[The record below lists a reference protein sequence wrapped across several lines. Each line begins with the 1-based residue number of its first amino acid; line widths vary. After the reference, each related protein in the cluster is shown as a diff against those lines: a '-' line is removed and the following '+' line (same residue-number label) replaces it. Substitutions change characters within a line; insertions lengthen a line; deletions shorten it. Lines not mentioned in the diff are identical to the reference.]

1 MTVTDLDI
9 GFGHSYFDIVRNEQR
24 IEFHIDYWNR
34 IQGGADAALQRR
46 LEDIKATTSIRVH
59 SKARSRP
66 IMIVGQDE
74 SVFAQYLLGAKTW
87 IGPKGQR
94 PLLPKSEGDGYML
107 SAFVS
112 REFGFGRLLTSDELA
127 KINSAR
133 RSSTATYTDKH
144 AAMEILGTINKPV
157 LTESPFVKYLFIGI
171 NNEGYWNSYH
181 MSLQFEDVVD
191 CLQILYPNFDLVFMF
206 DHSQGHARQR
216 EHALSAQQMSKSYGG
231 AQPRMRDT
239 TIMKDEGFLGPH
251 LPSLRVA
258 DTQSLV
264 FQVDD
269 VGPWYLSDHQ
279 QRIQRHDRP
288 TGKTKVVER
297 SKKVLLEALK
307 DKGVTLQQQR
317 GYTKKELQDFARNN
331 GIDVVDVKEQI
342 APGWEGKP
350 KGLLQVLGER
360 GLIDRASL
368 EQYTLEGRKDAI
380 TGIVDL
386 RFSLRHL
393 LAECYDFKEEETA
406 LQFLG
411 SQLGVV
417 VNLTPKFHAELAGE
431 GVEYSWAH
439 AKAFYRRMPLSRKR
453 GRDNFKQLVKDCTCP
468 INVLTKERIEK
479 FASRARA
486 YICTYHYLE
495 QQQQQSVAAA
505 VAATACSL
513 THVTPIPTHIKQELL
528 FSEIERLKKDLKCHR
543 CVLDFDSRFVHSEL
557 RNARVEAGDLL

>member
-1 MTVTDLDI
+1 M
-9 GFGHSYFDIVRNEQR
+9 
-24 IEFHIDYWNR
+24 
-34 IQGGADAALQRR
+34 
-46 LEDIKATTSIRVH
+46 
-59 SKARSRP
+59 
-66 IMIVGQDE
+66 
-74 SVFAQYLLGAKTW
+74 
-87 IGPKGQR
+87 
-94 PLLPKSEGDGYML
+94 
-107 SAFVS
+107 
-112 REFGFGRLLTSDELA
+112 
-127 KINSAR
+127 
-133 RSSTATYTDKH
+133 
-144 AAMEILGTINKPV
+144 
-157 LTESPFVKYLFIGI
+157 
-171 NNEGYWNSYH
+171 NNESNST
-181 MSLQFEDVVD
+181 LTTGIVFEEVPKED
-191 CLQILYPNFDLVFMF
+191 
-206 DHSQGHARQR
+206 
-216 EHALSAQQMSKSYGG
+216 
-231 AQPRMRDT
+231 
-239 TIMKDEGFLGPH
+239 GFLGPH

-386 RFSLRHL
+386 RYSLRHL

-439 AKAFYRRMPLSRKR
+439 SKAFYRRMPLSRKR
-453 GRDNFKQLVKDCTCP
+453 GRDNFKQLVKDCTWP
-468 INVLTKERIEK
+468 IKVLTKERIEK

-486 YICTYHYLE
+486 YICTYHHLE
-495 QQQQQSVAAA
+495 QLQQQVAAA
-505 VAATACSL
+505 AVNEDPNSSATARIR
-513 THVTPIPTHIKQELL
+513 VAPIPTTHIKQELL
-528 FSEIERLKKDLKCHR
+528 SYSDIERVKKDFRSHR
-543 CVLDFDSRFVHSEL
+543 CVLDFDSGFVHSEL
-557 RNARVEAGDLL
+557 RNARVEGDLLRL